1 MTSGPM
7 SSLQIANGLEERLR
21 IAIIEDNL
29 AVAKG
34 IAFVLRD
41 AGHAVDLL
49 HNGAEADLFLRDNG
63 AEVIVLDIN
72 LPGMSGLDVL
82 RALRSRGDTRP
93 VLLLTARS
101 ETGQR
106 IEGLDSGA
114 DDYLVKPFEMEELS
128 ARIRA
133 LARRKGEITSQDRAI
148 GALNFDSVSRQ
159 LRGPDGILDL
169 PRRELAVF
177 EALLKAQGRTVSKQT
192 LLDSVYGTGTDI
204 DEQVVEVYT
213 SRLRKRLKPF
223 GIEIRVRRGLGYAM
237 QAGT

>member
-1 MTSGPM
+1 M
-7 SSLQIANGLEERLR
+7 R

-29 AVAKG
+29 SVAKG

-49 HNGAEADLFLRDNG
+49 HDGAEADLFLHGDG
-63 AEVIVLDIN
+63 AEVVVLDIN
-72 LPGMSGLDVL
+72 LPGMSGLEVL

-93 VLLLTARS
+93 VLLLTARA

-106 IEGLDSGA
+106 IEGLDAGA
-114 DDYLVKPFEMEELS
+114 DDYLVKPFEMEELA

-133 LARRKGEITSQDRAI
+133 LARRKGEIASRIRSI
-148 GALNFDSVSRQ
+148 GGLQFDSAARQ
-159 LRGPDGILDL
+159 LSGPDGVLDL

-177 EALLKAQGRTVSKQT
+177 EALLNAEGRTVSKQA
-192 LLDSVYGTGTDI
+192 LLDSVYGTGADI

-213 SRLRKRLKPF
+213 SRLRKRLKTF
-223 GIEIRVRRGLGYAM
+223 GIEIKVRRGLGYSM
-237 QAGT
+237 QAGA